1 MDLYK
6 IEWKRSAVKELKQLP
21 KETISRILK
30 AIEKL
35 SSNPF
40 PNQTKKLIDSENS
53 FRIRI
58 GEYRIIYDVSSKIL
72 TVEIIRVG
80 HRRDIYER

>member
-21 KETISRILK
+21 KEVISRILS
-30 AIEKL
+30 AVEQL
-35 SSNPF
+35 ALQPF
-40 PNQTKKLIDSENS
+40 PNQTKKLVGSENN
-53 FRIRI
+53 FRIRVSD
-58 GEYRIIYDVSSKIL
+58 YRIVYTVSSNIL
-72 TVEIIRVG
+72 TIEVIRIG

>member
-1 MDLYK
+1 MDFYK
-6 IEWKRSAVKELKQLP
+6 IEWKHSAVKELKQLP

-30 AIEKL
+30 AVEEL

-40 PNQTKKLIDSENS
+40 PNQTKKLVGSEHS

-58 GEYRIIYDVSSKIL
+58 GDYRIIYNVLSKVLI
-72 TVEIIRVG
+72 VEIIRVG

>member
-21 KETISRILK
+21 KETVSRILK
-30 AIEKL
+30 AVEEL

-40 PNQTKKLIDSENS
+40 PNQTKKLAASENS
-53 FRIRI
+53 FRIRM
-58 GEYRIIYDVSSKIL
+58 GDYRIIYSIFSRIL
-72 TVEIIRVG
+72 TIEIIRVG